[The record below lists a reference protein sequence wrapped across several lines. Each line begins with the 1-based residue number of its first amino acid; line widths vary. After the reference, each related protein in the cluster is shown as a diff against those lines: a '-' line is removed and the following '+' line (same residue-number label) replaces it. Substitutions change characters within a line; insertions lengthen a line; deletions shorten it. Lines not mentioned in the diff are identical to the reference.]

1 MKKTDYY
8 ENCSLTEDELIYI
21 TNQIKHGSGTEGIG
35 YLEYSKEN
43 TDNIIE
49 INHSLIT
56 YITPIANVI
65 NEKGEWDEDGNFNI
79 PVYLE
84 VVGCILEDK
93 FSNIIKLPP
102 NQMKII
108 TEALD
113 NVFYMNEKYTS

>member
-8 ENCSLTEDELIYI
+8 EIVLTENELTNTI
-21 TNQIKHGSGTEGIG
+21 NQIKNGSDGKEIE
-35 YLEYSKEN
+35 YLEYSKADD
-43 TDNIIE
+43 DNIIE
-49 INHSLIT
+49 IDHAVIN

-84 VVGCILEDK
+84 IVGCILEDE
-93 FSNIIKLPP
+93 FSNIIELPP
-102 NQMKII
+102 NQMKMI